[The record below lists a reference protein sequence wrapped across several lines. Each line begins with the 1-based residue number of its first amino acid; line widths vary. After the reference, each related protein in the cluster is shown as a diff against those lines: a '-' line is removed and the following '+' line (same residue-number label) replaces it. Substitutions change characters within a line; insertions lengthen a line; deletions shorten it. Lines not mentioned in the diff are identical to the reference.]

1 MKKNIFKTKAF
12 PIIMLSAACT
22 GVLAACLFAGRE
34 NRQKFCPAEPAPG
47 EIVREWQGPA
57 ASPVPQRQPDAPA
70 SAGSSTENG
79 ISPYMPAQGGT
90 DKDVAEAYPQVTEET
105 GQLVSIDFTPEAEKL
120 HPEPPEAPTAGE
132 NATNPDQPPAYT
144 PEELEPEPSAPPAQP
159 DTPAPGASNGN
170 GAVYDPVFGWVV
182 PGEINQIP
190 MDSAGDPNKMVGNM

>member
-47 EIVREWQGPA
+47 EIVREWQEPA

-132 NATNPDQPPAYT
+132 NAPNPDQPPAYT

>member
-47 EIVREWQGPA
+47 EIVREWQEPA

-120 HPEPPEAPTAGE
+120 HPEPPEAPQPGKMPPTLTSPRLYPRGTGAGALRAACTA
-132 NATNPDQPPAYT
+132 
-144 PEELEPEPSAPPAQP
+144 
-159 DTPAPGASNGN
+159 
-170 GAVYDPVFGWVV
+170 
-182 PGEINQIP
+182 
-190 MDSAGDPNKMVGNM
+190 

>member
-47 EIVREWQGPA
+47 EIVREWQDPA